1 MKAEKIHLIEY
12 QCPSCGADL
21 HYREDQFMI
30 TCKYCGARVEREL
43 DRNAQDKVYAQQC
56 LKTVTTYRKNMQQLH
71 KLEKNRESAKQRV
84 KLCSENVLAEPRF
97 IERCPYIVFLI
108 LLPLAYLML
117 YLTNGDRTSVVLFV
131 LIALVTVLVY
141 ISIAKRGHE
150 KRQLAAEAKDRIDDA
165 QKELVKAGDELE
177 VFDKSFDKKEIPVQY
192 RSEELLE
199 YLQHVFETQQACTM
213 GDGFKLCDDYIAHK
227 HLEDMKREQLARA
240 MMILSQA
247 MKSER
252 ESNNVSSDGI
262 PLMERG
268 SFAEIMMAKKRAESG
283 KDSGGE
289 IMMTLAKAAAKSD
302 DMPPI
307 SKR

>member
-43 DRNAQDKVYAQQC
+43 DRSAQDKVYAKQC
-56 LKTVTTYRKNMQQLH
+56 LAAVTKYRKNMKEL
-71 KLEKNRESAKQRV
+71 KRLEKNRESAKQRV
-84 KLCSENVLAEPRF
+84 KLCSQNVLAEPRF

-108 LLPLAYLML
+108 LFPLAYLML
-117 YLTNGDRTSVVLFV
+117 YRTNGDRTSVVLFV

-150 KRQLAAEAKDRIDDA
+150 KRQIAAEAKDRIDDA

-177 VFDKSFDKKEIPVQY
+177 AFDKSFDKKEIPVQY

-227 HLEDMKREQLARA
+227 NLEDMKREQLARV
-240 MMILSQA
+240 MMLSQA
-247 MKSER
+247 MKDER
-252 ESNNVSSDGI
+252 NGNNVSSDGI
-262 PLMERG
+262 PLMKRG

-289 IMMTLAKAAAKSD
+289 LMMALARAAAKSD
-302 DMPPI
+302 D
-307 SKR
+307 KFK

>member
-43 DRNAQDKVYAQQC
+43 DRSAQDKVYARQC
-56 LKTVTTYRKNMQQLH
+56 LNTVTTYRKNMQQLH
-71 KLEKNRESAKQRV
+71 KLEKNRRTAKKRV
-84 KLCSENVLAEPRF
+84 KLCSSNVLVEPSL
-97 IERCPYIVFLI
+97 IERVPY
-108 LLPLAYLML
+108 LPLVIALPIAVLVAAFSKGDKTLLVLMGLML
-117 YLTNGDRTSVVLFV
+117 AVAAIICGAGAV
-131 LIALVTVLVY
+131 
-141 ISIAKRGHE
+141 RGKQ
-150 KRQLAAEAKDRIDDA
+150 KRQIAAQARGRIDQV
-165 QKELVKAGDELE
+165 QKDFVRAGDELE
-177 VFDKSFDKKEIPVQY
+177 AFEKSFDKDPIPEQY
-192 RSEELLE
+192 RSDELLQ
-199 YLQHVFETQQACTM
+199 YLQHVFETAQACSM
-213 GDGFKLCDDYIAHK
+213 GEGFKLCDEYLAHK
-227 HLEDMKREQLARA
+227 HLEDMKREQLGRV

-252 ESNNVSSDGI
+252 ESNNVTSDGI
-262 PLMERG
+262 PLMKRG

-302 DMPPI
+302 D
-307 SKR
+307 KFK

>member
-43 DRNAQDKVYAQQC
+43 DRSAQDKVYAKQC
-56 LKTVTTYRKNMQQLH
+56 LAAVTKYRKNMKEL
-71 KLEKNRESAKQRV
+71 KRLEKNRESAKQRV
-84 KLCSENVLAEPRF
+84 KLCSQNVLAEPRF
-97 IERCPYIVFLI
+97 IERCPYIVFMI

-117 YLTNGDRTSVVLFV
+117 YRTNGDRTSVVLFV

-177 VFDKSFDKKEIPVQY
+177 AFEKSFDKKEIPVQY

-199 YLQHVFETQQACTM
+199 YLQHVFETQQACSM
-213 GDGFKLCDDYIAHK
+213 GEGFKLCDEYLAHK
-227 HLEDMKREQLARA
+227 HLEDMKREQLARV
-240 MMILSQA
+240 MMLSQA
-247 MKSER
+247 MKDER
-252 ESNNVSSDGI
+252 NGNNVSSDGI
-262 PLMERG
+262 PLMKRG

-289 IMMTLAKAAAKSD
+289 LMMALARAAAKSD
-302 DMPPI
+302 D
-307 SKR
+307 KFK

>member
-56 LKTVTTYRKNMQQLH
+56 LNTVTTYRKNMQQLH

-84 KLCSENVLAEPRF
+84 KLCSSNVLVEPSL
-97 IERCPYIVFLI
+97 IERVPY
-108 LLPLAYLML
+108 LPLVIALPIAVLVAVFSKGDKTLMVLMGLML
-117 YLTNGDRTSVVLFV
+117 AVAAIICGASAV
-131 LIALVTVLVY
+131 
-141 ISIAKRGHE
+141 RGKQ
-150 KRQLAAEAKDRIDDA
+150 KRQIAAQARGRIDQA
-165 QKELVKAGDELE
+165 QKDFVRAGDELE
-177 VFDKSFDKKEIPVQY
+177 AFEKSFDKKEIPVQY

-227 HLEDMKREQLARA
+227 NLEDMKREQLARV
-240 MMILSQA
+240 MMLSQA
-247 MKSER
+247 MKDER
-252 ESNNVSSDGI
+252 NGNNVSSDGI
-262 PLMERG
+262 PLMKRG

-289 IMMTLAKAAAKSD
+289 LMMALAKAAAKSD
-302 DMPPI
+302 D
-307 SKR
+307 KFK